1 MTPQAA
7 GEAPEQRRSVA
18 SGPPSR
24 GPVAEGGS
32 RCAGGRWVPA
42 YLDVPAQRP
51 GWGRAR
57 NRGPSD
63 GAWRA
68 LPVKLPERSPAMRTR
83 ASADGL
89 RRRFKKEWPRNSHW
103 PLRDL
108 IRNRIEC
115 KCFNSPSIQ
124 YTPTLYLFPSGSGGP
139 GQRKTI
145 FAPPECVSTPEE
157 PVLSHGILIVGNSAG
172 DFLRLHVD
180 VFGCI
185 IVPTHKAEHQPVDT
199 QFSL

>member
-1 MTPQAA
+1 MRRGPMGARI
-7 GEAPEQRRSVA
+7 PLVFRRSA
-18 SGPPSR
+18 PDGAEHGTGDPAMGLGGHCPSSSLSGPPPCEQGRLPTVS
-24 GPVAEGGS
+24 VGGS
-32 RCAGGRWVPA
+32 
-42 YLDVPAQRP
+42 
-51 GWGRAR
+51 
-57 NRGPSD
+57 
-63 GAWRA
+63 
-68 LPVKLPERSPAMRTR
+68 E
-83 ASADGL
+83 
-89 RRRFKKEWPRNSHW
+89 KEWPRNSHW

-124 YTPTLYLFPSGSGGP
+124 CTPTLYLFPSGSGGP